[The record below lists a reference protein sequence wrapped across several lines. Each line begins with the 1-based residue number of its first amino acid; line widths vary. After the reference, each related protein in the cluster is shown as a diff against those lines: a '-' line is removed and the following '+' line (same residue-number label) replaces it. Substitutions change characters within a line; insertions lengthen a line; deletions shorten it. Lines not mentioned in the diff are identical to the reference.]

1 MNQPK
6 KILDR
11 LKAYFNPKPLF
22 APKDRIKLKIVTYSK
37 YSHKKAVGVVY
48 YDDDEECLIK
58 RDMVLI
64 FDSED
69 KHNYYF
75 RVASNFI
82 ASDINARDK
91 AIVYWTKKE
100 FNNVKY
106 IKQPY

>member
-22 APKDRIKLKIVTYSK
+22 KHKDRIKLRVSTPTK

-48 YDDDEECLIK
+48 YDENELCVIK

-69 KHNYYF
+69 KHNLYF
-75 RVASNFI
+75 KVASNFI
-82 ASDINARDK
+82 ANDINARDK
-91 AIVYWTKKE
+91 AIVYWSKKE

-106 IKQPY
+106 IKL